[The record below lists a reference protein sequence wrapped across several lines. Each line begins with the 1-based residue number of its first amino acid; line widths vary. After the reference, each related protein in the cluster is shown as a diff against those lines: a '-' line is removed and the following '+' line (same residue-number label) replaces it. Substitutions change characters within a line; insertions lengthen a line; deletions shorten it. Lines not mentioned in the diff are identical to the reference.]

1 MFTGKEQRAL
11 EFHFPFF
18 LSILSFLEKK
28 LPVFPFFFF
37 FFSCSSSFSNF
48 GYTLV
53 FLILKCYKYGG
64 LKQWVYDFEIFALQG
79 LRVYIFT
86 SRRSMLDKLSQQV
99 VQEELNH
106 LRVIWSIYEVIIE
119 RSHELRNSRSRTAV
133 KTKFCKHAALEE
145 LLFSWLINQVLV
157 TLSSWNYLMTIL
169 TKGSFEYTKLVR
181 PNLMRGYEII
191 IITHKICITR

>member
-53 FLILKCYKYGG
+53 LLILKCYKYGG

-119 RSHELRNSRSRTAV
+119 GHIIKGHMN
-133 KTKFCKHAALEE
+133 C
-145 LLFSWLINQVLV
+145 V
-157 TLSSWNYLMTIL
+157 TLGQEQPW
-169 TKGSFEYTKLVR
+169 K
-181 PNLMRGYEII
+181 PNFANMQLLRSCYF
-191 IITHKICITR
+191 RD